1 MTSLFDAL
9 DDLTASGS
17 ATLDKFRGKRMNTAE
32 LLSVMGSAA
41 ETDRRKARMKAAG
54 MTESEIAEKLLEDA
68 QERLKGLENG
78 AIVPMRNH
86 GDKALLIE

>member
-1 MTSLFDAL
+1 MIGNIL
-9 DDLTASGS
+9 DEVTGAGADL
-17 ATLDKFRGKRMNTAE
+17 DQFKGKRMNTAE
-32 LLSVMGSAA
+32 LLAVMGSAA
-41 ETDRRKARMKAAG
+41 ETDRRRLRFKAAG

-86 GDKALLIE
+86 GDKTTLSEN